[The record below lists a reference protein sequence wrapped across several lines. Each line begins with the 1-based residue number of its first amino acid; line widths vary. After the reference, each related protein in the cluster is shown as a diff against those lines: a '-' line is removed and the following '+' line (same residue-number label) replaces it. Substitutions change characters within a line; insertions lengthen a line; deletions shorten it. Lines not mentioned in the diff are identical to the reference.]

1 MSLSRRGFLHGGAGA
16 AALTL
21 LAGCEKAPWTY
32 LPGWQEPL
40 TDNQPFQPA
49 AGAKVDLVAHV
60 LLRTSYGLRG
70 GDYARVKQMG
80 ETHEAAVAAYLEE
93 QLKPE
98 TLDDKPLQT
107 AVRRLEVLREPLA
120 ELYEYK
126 DHYLQEQLLRGTML
140 RAVYSRRQLYEVMV
154 QFWTDHFNIDCS
166 KGECKWLKAADD
178 REVIRRHALG
188 KFPELLHASALSPA
202 MLWYLDGREN
212 RKQDNGPPNE
222 NYARELLELHT
233 LGVHGGYTQQDVMEV
248 ARCLTGWTVR
258 GKEQFRKGVV
268 EFNPDYHDDGA
279 KTVLGENIPA
289 GQGAGDLDRVL
300 AIVTKHPATAR
311 HLATKLCR
319 RFIADEPPQEAV
331 QAVAVAFAA
340 SNGDIPETLRALFAT
355 AAFKENRGNKLR
367 RPFDYIV
374 AALRFTQ
381 AETRVHASL
390 LAYLTR
396 MGHAPFHY
404 PTPDG
409 YPQEAAPWL
418 NTLLW
423 RWNFAVALTE
433 GRLEKTQ
440 VDAAAL
446 LQQAG
451 SIDALMAAA
460 LGRQPTAAERQ
471 AYHDSGNGLAL
482 LLTAPAFQYC

>member
-1 MSLSRRGFLHGGAGA
+1 MTLSRRGFLHSGAGA

-21 LAGCEKAPWTY
+21 LAGCEKSPWTY

-49 AGAKVDLVAHV
+49 SGAKVDLVAHV

-70 GDYARVKQMG
+70 SDYARVRKLG
-80 ETHEAAVAAYLEE
+80 ATPEAAVAAYLEE

-98 TLDDKPLQT
+98 SLDDKPVQN
-107 AVRRLEVLREPLA
+107 AVRRLEVLQEPLA

-126 DHYLQEQLLRGTML
+126 DHLLQEQLLRATVL
-140 RAVYSRRQLYEVMV
+140 RATYSRRQLYEVMV

-178 REVIRRHALG
+178 REVIRRYALG
-188 KFPELLHASALSPA
+188 KFPDLLRASALSPA

-258 GKEQFRKGVV
+258 GKKQLRKGVV
-268 EFNPDYHDDGA
+268 EFNVDVHDDGA
-279 KTVLGENIPA
+279 KTVLGESIPA
-289 GQGAGDLDRVL
+289 GLGAGDLDRVL
-300 AIVTKHPATAR
+300 ALVTKHPATAS
-311 HLATKLCR
+311 HIATKLCR
-319 RFIADEPPQEAV
+319 RFIADEPPADAV
-331 QAVAVAFAA
+331 NAVAATFTA
-340 SNGDIPETLRALFAT
+340 SDGDVPITLRALFAT
-355 AAFKENRGNKLR
+355 AAFQNSRGNKLR
-367 RPFDYIV
+367 RPFEYIV
-374 AALRFTQ
+374 AALRCTQ
-381 AETRVHASL
+381 ADTRVSPSL
-390 LAYLTR
+390 LEYLTR

-433 GRLEKTQ
+433 GRLDAT

-446 LQQAG
+446 QQQAG
-451 SIDALMAAA
+451 GTDGVMAAA
-460 LGRQPTAAERQ
+460 LGRLPTEAERQ
-471 AYHDSGNGLAL
+471 AYQAAGNGLAL
-482 LLTAPAFQYC
+482 LLAAPAFQYC